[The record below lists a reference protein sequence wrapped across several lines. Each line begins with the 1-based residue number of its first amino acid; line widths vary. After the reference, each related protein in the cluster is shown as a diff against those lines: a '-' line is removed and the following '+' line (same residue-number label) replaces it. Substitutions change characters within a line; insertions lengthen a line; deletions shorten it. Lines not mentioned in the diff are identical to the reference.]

1 MNLDSHI
8 EAIWIAIG
16 ALCGVGLIFA
26 LLETAVWHTR
36 AGKETV
42 DLGVSEKKT
51 KFFIFNK
58 SLSKKTI
65 GKFLLYVINAIGTI
79 FFIVMAGVSLWWLIF
94 FKVNDKIHLFFFLII
109 LIIYLETRCC
119 LFSHT
124 NNYSTSFI
132 YFSCCYCIRLE
143 NI

>member
-42 DLGVSEKKT
+42 DLGVSEK
-51 KFFIFNK
+51 NK
-58 SLSKKTI
+58 I
-65 GKFLLYVINAIGTI
+65 LY
-79 FFIVMAGVSLWWLIF
+79 L
-94 FKVNDKIHLFFFLII
+94 
-109 LIIYLETRCC
+109 
-119 LFSHT
+119 
-124 NNYSTSFI
+124 
-132 YFSCCYCIRLE
+132 
-143 NI
+143 